1 MSLSVVAGTGPHLG
15 AAVAARLGTA
25 LVDTTIERFP
35 DGECHVTSEAAIR
48 GHDVYVIQPIGPRV
62 DEHLVELLMLAD
74 AAAWRRGSRD
84 RRDPYLAYA
93 RQDRR
98 TRTAESVGVRVVADL
113 LGAVHIDRVLVVD
126 PHTATLRP
134 CSQCRSRSI
143 SAVSVLA
150 ARCDP
155 WHPRTRLSSHPIS
168 GRSSSPNATPPHSTS
183 RSSSF
188 ARLDC
193 RVRQCAREVVGNV
206 EGRVPIVIDDMISTA
221 GTIVTATD
229 SLIRR
234 GCQPSVL
241 VAATHALLVGPA
253 IERLRALPL
262 RRLVVTN
269 SLPAPE
275 HLAFPH
281 EVADITDLLAGA
293 MGRLHNGGTATRHR
307 P

>member
-1 MSLSVVAGTGPHLG
+1 MRRG
-15 AAVAARLGTA
+15 VAAARVTA
-25 LVDTTIERFP
+25 
-35 DGECHVTSEAAIR
+35 
-48 GHDVYVIQPIGPRV
+48 VIPIS
-62 DEHLVELLMLAD
+62 H
-74 AAAWRRGSRD
+74 
-84 RRDPYLAYA
+84 A

-126 PHTATLRP
+126 PQPQPST
-134 CSQCRSRSI
+134 CSQCRSDP
-143 SAVSVLA
+143 SAPCRCSLRARPLA
-150 ARCDP
+150 PADAIVVAPDLGAVKLAERYASALDLP
-155 WHPRTRLSSHPIS
+155 VVVIRKTRLS
-168 GRSSSPNATPPHSTS
+168 GTS
-183 RSSSF
+183 V
-188 ARLDC
+188 LE
-193 RVRQCAREVVGNV
+193 EVVGNV
-206 EGRVPIVIDDMISTA
+206 EGRAPIVIDDMISTA

-281 EVADITDLLAGA
+281 EVADITDLVC
-293 MGRLHNGGTATRHR
+293 GRDGPAPQWGTATRHR